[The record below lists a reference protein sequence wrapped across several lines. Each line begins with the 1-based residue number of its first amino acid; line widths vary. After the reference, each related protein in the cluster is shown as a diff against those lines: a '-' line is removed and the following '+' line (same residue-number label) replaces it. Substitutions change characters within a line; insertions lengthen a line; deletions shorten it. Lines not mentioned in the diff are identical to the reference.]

1 MKNLL
6 VLFLMLFSSRMHAQP
21 VSINLI
27 PKPAEM
33 QVMAGFINFNK
44 GTSVSINRAEAADVA
59 TQFVKQWNT
68 ATGYAAKVSLGTK
81 GTIRFNLL
89 ETADP
94 KLGDEGYT
102 LVSGSGYVTVSA
114 NREAG
119 LFYGMQTLLQLFPPA
134 ILSSVPVMESWTVP
148 CVQITDYP
156 RFGWR
161 GLMLDC
167 SRHFFTKEE
176 VKKYIDQMVVYK
188 YNVFH
193 WHLTDDNGWR
203 IEIKS
208 LPRLT
213 SVGAW
218 RVERAG
224 AFGDRPD
231 PKPGEPASYGGFYT
245 QDDIREIVAYASQR
259 HVTIVPEIDVPGHSM
274 ALLAAYPEL
283 SCTKDTNVRVNP
295 GTNFAE
301 WYGDGKFRMFIDNTL
316 NPSDE
321 KVYGMLDKIVTEV
334 AALFPGEYI
343 HMGGD
348 ECYKGFWEKDAGC
361 QELMKKLAYTHVE
374 QLQGYFVNRV
384 EQIVRSKGKRLI
396 GWDEILEGG
405 ISPGAT
411 VMSWRG
417 MKSGIEAAKLG
428 HAVVM
433 TPTNY
438 VYLDYQQ
445 GEASIE
451 SPVYAALRIKTCY
464 SFDPVPEGVDA
475 KYILGGQGNL
485 WTEQIP
491 VLNYAEYMTYPRA
504 WALAEVYWSPAN
516 GRSWDEFV
524 PRMENHMLR
533 SDIRGVNYS
542 RAAFDVVVDA
552 VRKDNQVEISLSTE
566 IPGLDIYYTIDG
578 TMPGE
583 YSPRYT
589 GPFILPEG
597 KISLKAISYRGDKA
611 AGNLIYL
618 RPEDLM
624 KRAGN

>member
-1 MKNLL
+1 
-6 VLFLMLFSSRMHAQP
+6 MLFSTRMQAQP
-21 VSINLI
+21 GNISLI
-27 PKPAEM
+27 PKPAEI
-33 QVMAGFINFNK
+33 QVGDGFIILNK
-44 GTSVSINRAEAADVA
+44 ATSVSISKAEAADVA
-59 TQFVKQWNT
+59 TAFVKKWNA
-68 ATGYAAKVSLGTK
+68 ATGFAAKVSLGTK

-94 KLGDEGYT
+94 RLGDEGYT
-102 LVSGSGYVTVSA
+102 LVSGSGYVTISA

-119 LFYGMQTLLQLFPPA
+119 LFYGMQSLLQLLPPA
-134 ILSSVPVMESWTVP
+134 IESSVPVIGSWSLP

-156 RFGWR
+156 RFPWR
-161 GLMLDC
+161 GLMLDV

-176 VKKYIDQMVVYK
+176 VKKFIDQMVACK

-208 LPRLT
+208 LPELT

-218 RVERAG
+218 RVQRSG

-231 PKPGEPASYGGFYT
+231 PRPGEPATYGGFYT
-245 QDDIREIVAYASQR
+245 QDDIREIVAYASER
-259 HVTIVPEIDVPGHSM
+259 HVTIVPEVDVPGHSM

-316 NPSDE
+316 NPSNE
-321 KVYGMLDKIVTEV
+321 EVYNVLDKIFTEV

-348 ECYKGFWEKDAGC
+348 ECYKGFWEKDSGC

-384 EQIVRSKGKRLI
+384 EQILKSKGKRLI

-405 ISPGAT
+405 ISPEAT

-417 MKSGIEAAKLG
+417 MKGGIEAAHLG
-428 HAVVM
+428 HKVVM

-451 SPVYAALRIKTCY
+451 APVYAALRIKTCY
-464 SFDPVPEGVDA
+464 GFEPVPEGADA

-504 WALAEVYWSPAN
+504 WALAEVFWSPAA
-516 GRSWDEFV
+516 GRNWEEFA
-524 PRMENHMLR
+524 PRMEHQMQR
-533 SDIRGVNYS
+533 ADIKGLNYS
-542 RAAFDVVVDA
+542 RAAFDVVVTA
-552 VRKDNQVEISLSTE
+552 SKKDNRIEISLSTE
-566 IPGLDIYYTIDG
+566 FPGLDIYYTTDG
-578 TMPGE
+578 SMPGR
-583 YSPRYT
+583 YSPLYT
-589 GPFILPEG
+589 GPFQLPEG
-597 KISLKAISYRGDKA
+597 KVSLKAISYRGDRV
-611 AGNLIYL
+611 AGNLVFL

>member
-6 VLFLMLFSSRMHAQP
+6 ILLLMLFSTRMQAQTGN
-21 VSINLI
+21 INLI

-33 QVMAGFINFNK
+33 QVKDGFIKLNK
-44 GTSVSINRAEAADVA
+44 ATSVSINKAEASDVA
-59 TQFVKQWNT
+59 TAFVKQWNT
-68 ATGYAAKVSLGTK
+68 ATGFTAKVSLGTK

-89 ETADP
+89 QTADP
-94 KLGDEGYT
+94 KLGEEGYT
-102 LVSGSGYVTVSA
+102 LVSGSGYITISA
-114 NREAG
+114 NKEAG
-119 LFYGMQTLLQLFPPA
+119 LFYGLQTLLQLLPA
-134 ILSSVPVMESWTVP
+134 SIESAVPVMENWSIP

-156 RFGWR
+156 RFAWR
-161 GLMLDC
+161 GLMLDV

-176 VKKYIDQMVVYK
+176 VKKYIDQMVAYK
-188 YNVFH
+188 YNVLH

-218 RVERAG
+218 RVERFG
-224 AFGDRPD
+224 AYGDRPD
-231 PKPGEPASYGGFYT
+231 PQPGEPATYGGYYT
-245 QDDIREIVAYASQR
+245 QDDIREIVAYADER
-259 HVTIVPEIDVPGHSM
+259 HVTVVPEVDVPGHSM

-301 WYGDGKFRMFIDNTL
+301 WYGDGKFRMLIDNTL
-316 NPSDE
+316 NPSNE
-321 KVYGMLDKIVTEV
+321 EVYTVLGKIITEL
-334 AALFPGEYI
+334 ADLFPGEYI

-348 ECYKGFWEKDAGC
+348 ECYKGFWEKDSGC
-361 QELMKKLAYTHVE
+361 QKLMQDLGYTNVE

-384 EQIVRSKGKRLI
+384 EQILKSKGKKLI

-405 ISPGAT
+405 ISPEAT

-417 MKSGIEAAKLG
+417 MKGGIEAAHLG
-428 HAVVM
+428 HKVVM

-445 GEASIE
+445 GEASVE
-451 SPVYAALRIKTCY
+451 APVYASLRIKTCY
-464 SFDPVPEGVDA
+464 SFEPVPEGVDA

-504 WALAEVYWSPAN
+504 WALAEVYWSPAA
-516 GRSWDEFV
+516 GRKWEEFA

-552 VRKDNQVEISLSTE
+552 ARKDNRVEVSLSTE

-578 TMPGE
+578 TMPGR
-583 YSPRYT
+583 YSPRYI
-589 GPFILPEG
+589 GPFLLPDG
-597 KISLKAISYRGDKA
+597 KISLKAISYRGDRV
-611 AGNLIYL
+611 AGNLVFL